1 MIDALTA
8 FLLIVGAGFVFVAA
22 LGLVRM
28 PDVYIR
34 MHAATKAGTLGTSLI
49 LAAVAVHGADAGIA
63 ARAGGAIL
71 FLLITAPVAA
81 HLIGRAAYLSGVP
94 LWRGSVTDEWG
105 AAAARPLKAPHHRHD
120 HWHDHRHEPLHDDP
134 LDERTKP

>member
-8 FLLIVGAGFVFVAA
+8 VLLVAGASFVFVAA

-28 PDVYIR
+28 PDIYIR

-105 AAAARPLKAPHHRHD
+105 AAARPLTAPYHR
-120 HWHDHRHEPLHDDP
+120 HDHRHEPLH
-134 LDERTKP
+134 ERTKP